1 MNIISIFLKVTF
13 SSPLSILIIAF
24 HTVFIIAFINK
35 ELLFELSISK
45 IFIYWAV
52 SCSLALLTLNWL
64 RIPLSQSKS
73 QRLTVFVLMSFVLV
87 ESFLLVAHYITG
99 VPMDFAL
106 IYYNF
111 NEIFVREALVSIF
124 LSGQFRIGLLFLCVL
139 GISLWVI
146 HRKFLLFSLE
156 PVSRTTTVM
165 FINAFFFF
173 SILSFTSDYSAGMAF
188 LGKSG
193 YMTLASHSNQDEI
206 NNTDQTETS
215 HPDQA
220 EIILS
225 DENKV
230 IKADSPETGPTAQ
243 TETSPLIRTKIR
255 KNSKFPYVNF
265 RPHRSSASPQN
276 KPHVFIIVVESFNA
290 GFVEAKTGDGKSYT
304 PFFDAL
310 ISRGTYFEN
319 FFSNSIQTSRS
330 QFSMLCGVP
339 PSYKAKIFTH
349 HTSLNL
355 NCLPKILDQEGYT
368 SLFFKAYRSL
378 EFDNTDGFTRAIGF
392 KHRHSMDEKFIK
404 NEDKPF
410 IWGWGLQD
418 NIFYQKYFSFLDELN
433 EEQPDQLFFSMLTTV
448 TNHMMFDKIPR
459 KQRYLYKSPRNVRE
473 NYANS
478 IYLSDRYLRE
488 FFKQLQSRAYLS
500 NSIVIITG
508 DNSYPVGEHGYI
520 SNEAS
525 FYNEFFKTPLL
536 IVYTDDKESHRVEK
550 AFSHV
555 DIAPTLL
562 EILDIETKHHFIGS
576 SVLTGIKTDALDTTQ
591 AEESHSI
598 YISQP
603 HSGTFLGTIK
613 YPYKYVQQE
622 HSGREFLYNIESDPE
637 ERTNLIKVQ
646 TLEKVIQKL
655 QQANKFH
662 YFNQSVIEENRI
674 WPGNDQPI
682 EPGTTDQSD
691 IVLLE

>member
-35 ELLFELSISK
+35 ELLFELSISE

-206 NNTDQTETS
+206 NNTDQ
-215 HPDQA
+215 A

-265 RPHRSSASPQN
+265 RSHRSSASPQN

-392 KHRHSMDEKFIK
+392 KHRHSMDAKFIK
-404 NEDKPF
+404 KEDKRY

-525 FYNEFFKTPLL
+525 YYNEFFKTPLL

-576 SVLTGIKTDALDTTQ
+576 SVLNGIKTDDADITE
-591 AEESHSI
+591 AEDSHSI

-603 HSGTFLGTIK
+603 HSGTFLGTIRF
-613 YPYKYVQQE
+613 PYKYVQHE
-622 HSGREFLYNIESDPE
+622 ISGREFLYNIESDPE

-646 TLEKVIQKL
+646 TLEKVIHKL

-662 YFNQSVIEENRI
+662 YFNQRVIEENRI

-682 EPGTTDQSD
+682 EPIATAQSD
-691 IVLLE
+691 IVFLE

>member
-1 MNIISIFLKVTF
+1 MKIFSIFLKVTF

-35 ELLFELSISK
+35 ELLFELSMSE
-45 IFIYWAV
+45 IFIYWTV
-52 SCSLALLTLNWL
+52 SCLLSLLTLNWL

-73 QRLTVFVLMSFVLV
+73 QRLTVLILLSFVLV

-99 VPMDFAL
+99 APMDFAL

-124 LSGQFRIGLLFLCVL
+124 LSGQFRIGMLFLCFL
-139 GISLWVI
+139 GISLWI
-146 HRKFLLFSLE
+146 MHRKFLLFSLE

-173 SILSFTSDYSAGMAF
+173 SILPFTSDYSAGMAF

-193 YMTLASHSNQDEI
+193 YMTMTSHSD
-206 NNTDQTETS
+206 S
-215 HPDQA
+215 A
-220 EIILS
+220 EISIS
-225 DENKV
+225 DQNEV
-230 IKADSPETGPTAQ
+230 IKADRPATDPTAQ
-243 TETSPLIRTKIR
+243 TETSSSNEPETSPHVRTEINHSDQPEIR

-265 RPHRSSASPQN
+265 RPHSSSVSLQN

-290 GFVEAKTGDGKSYT
+290 GFVEAKTQNGKSYT

-330 QFSMLCGVP
+330 QFSILCGVP

-355 NCLPKILDQEGYT
+355 SCLPKILDQEGYT

-378 EFDNTDGFTRAIGF
+378 EFDNTDEFTREIGF
-392 KHRHSMDEKFIK
+392 NHRHSMDAEFIK

-433 EEQPDQLFFSMLTTV
+433 EQQPDQVFFSMLTTV

-459 KQRYLYKSPRNVRE
+459 NQRYLYKSPRNVKE

-488 FFKQLQSRAYLS
+488 FFKQLQSRSYLS

-525 FYNEFFKTPLL
+525 YYNEFFKTPLL
-536 IVYTDDKESHRVEK
+536 IVYTEDKESHRIEK

-576 SVLTGIKTDALDTTQ
+576 SVLTGIKTDDLNTTQ
-591 AEESHSI
+591 AEDSRSI

-613 YPYKYVQQE
+613 YPYKYVQHE
-622 HSGREFLYNIESDPE
+622 ISGREFLYNIESDPE

-646 TLEKVIQKL
+646 TLDKVIQKL

-662 YFNQSVIEENRI
+662 YFNQRIIEENRI
-674 WPGNDQPI
+674 WPGNDQSIDPI
-682 EPGTTDQSD
+682 ATDQSD
-691 IVLLE
+691 IVFLE

>member
-1 MNIISIFLKVTF
+1 MNIISIFLKATF
-13 SSPLSILIIAF
+13 SSPLSILIIVF

-35 ELLFELSISK
+35 ELLFELSISE

-52 SCSLALLTLNWL
+52 SCSLSLLTLNWL

-73 QRLTVFVLMSFVLV
+73 QDVTAYVLLFFVLV
-87 ESFLLVAHYITG
+87 ECFLLVAHYITG

-124 LSGQFRIGLLFLCVL
+124 LSGQFRIGLMFLCFL
-139 GISLWVI
+139 GISLWLM
-146 HRKFLLFSLE
+146 HRKYLLFSLE

-193 YMTLASHSNQDEI
+193 YMTLASHSDQDEVI
-206 NNTDQTETS
+206 NADR
-215 HPDQA
+215 P
-220 EIILS
+220 EI
-225 DENKV
+225 E
-230 IKADSPETGPTAQ
+230 ATAQ
-243 TETSPLIRTKIR
+243 TETETETETGSSDEPVTTPPYQAEIR

-265 RPHRSSASPQN
+265 RPHSSSASLQN

-290 GFVEAKTGDGKSYT
+290 RFVEAQTQNGKSYT

-330 QFSMLCGVP
+330 QFSILCGVP

-355 NCLPKILDQEGYT
+355 NCLPKILGQEGYT
-368 SLFFKAYRSL
+368 NLFFKAYRSL
-378 EFDNTDGFTRAIGF
+378 EFDNTDAFTREIGF
-392 KHRHSMDEKFIK
+392 DHRHSMDAEFIK
-404 NEDKPF
+404 KEDKPF

-418 NIFYQKYFSFLDELN
+418 NIFYQKYFSYLDELN
-433 EEQPDQLFFSMLTTV
+433 EQQPDQLFFSMLTTV

-459 KQRYLYKSPRNVRE
+459 KQRYLYKSPRNVKE

-488 FFKQLQSRAYLS
+488 FFKQLQSRSYLS

-525 FYNEFFKTPLL
+525 YYNEFFKTPLL
-536 IVYTDDKESHRVEK
+536 IVYTEDKEAHRIEK
-550 AFSHV
+550 AYSHV
-555 DIAPTLL
+555 DIAPALL

-576 SVLTGIKTDALDTTQ
+576 SVLTGIKTDDLDTTQ
-591 AEESHSI
+591 AEDSHSI

-682 EPGTTDQSD
+682 DPGATGQSD

>member
-1 MNIISIFLKVTF
+1 
-13 SSPLSILIIAF
+13 
-24 HTVFIIAFINK
+24 
-35 ELLFELSISK
+35 
-45 IFIYWAV
+45 
-52 SCSLALLTLNWL
+52 
-64 RIPLSQSKS
+64 
-73 QRLTVFVLMSFVLV
+73 
-87 ESFLLVAHYITG
+87 
-99 VPMDFAL
+99 
-106 IYYNF
+106 
-111 NEIFVREALVSIF
+111 
-124 LSGQFRIGLLFLCVL
+124 
-139 GISLWVI
+139 
-146 HRKFLLFSLE
+146 
-156 PVSRTTTVM
+156 
-165 FINAFFFF
+165 
-173 SILSFTSDYSAGMAF
+173 
-188 LGKSG
+188 
-193 YMTLASHSNQDEI
+193 
-206 NNTDQTETS
+206 
-215 HPDQA
+215 
-220 EIILS
+220 
-225 DENKV
+225 
-230 IKADSPETGPTAQ
+230 
-243 TETSPLIRTKIR
+243 
-255 KNSKFPYVNF
+255 
-265 RPHRSSASPQN
+265 
-276 KPHVFIIVVESFNA
+276 
-290 GFVEAKTGDGKSYT
+290 
-304 PFFDAL
+304 
-310 ISRGTYFEN
+310 
-319 FFSNSIQTSRS
+319 
-330 QFSMLCGVP
+330 
-339 PSYKAKIFTH
+339 
-349 HTSLNL
+349 
-355 NCLPKILDQEGYT
+355 LPKILDQEGYT

-433 EEQPDQLFFSMLTTV
+433 EEQPDQFFFSMLTTV

-488 FFKQLQSRAYLS
+488 FFKQLQSRSYLS

-525 FYNEFFKTPLL
+525 YYNEFFKTPML

-646 TLEKVIQKL
+646 TLNKVIQKL

-662 YFNQSVIEENRI
+662 YFNQRVIEENRI

-682 EPGTTDQSD
+682 DTGATGQSD